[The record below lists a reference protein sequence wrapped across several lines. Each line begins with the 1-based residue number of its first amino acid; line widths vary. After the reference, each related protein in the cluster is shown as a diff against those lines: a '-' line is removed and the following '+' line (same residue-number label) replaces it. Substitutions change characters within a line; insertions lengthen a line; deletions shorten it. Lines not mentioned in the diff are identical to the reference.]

1 MIDISYRIDKD
12 ILYLSIIGRIDASNA
27 ADAEGKMLEIKNN
40 NSDKHIVIDADKLE
54 YISSAGLRIILRL
67 RKEFPKLAVINA
79 APEVYEVFD
88 MTGFTDMINIQKAY
102 RRLSIDGCEMLGK
115 GANGAVYRYDEE
127 TIVKTYYNLDSL
139 PEIQQERENA
149 RVAFVH
155 GVNTAMPYGIVRI
168 GDGYGTV
175 TELLKAVSISK
186 IIKENQENLQ
196 LPAKYYVDM
205 IKNIHSI
212 ELKPGEIPDA
222 KQLVISWAEFVA
234 EHLPEAESK
243 KLMKLVKEI
252 PESNKMLHGDYHT
265 NNIMVQNGEALLIDM
280 DTLSMGHPVIELG
293 SMFNAFVGFGETDP
307 SITLDFLGFS
317 AEVSEKF
324 WKLALSMY
332 LNTDDE
338 NVIKSVEDKAM
349 IIGYTRMMRRAIR
362 KNEGEA
368 KVKRCYEQLVKLVNK
383 VDTLDF

>member
-1 MIDISYRIDKD
+1 M
-12 ILYLSIIGRIDASNA
+12 
-27 ADAEGKMLEIKNN
+27 
-40 NSDKHIVIDADKLE
+40 
-54 YISSAGLRIILRL
+54 
-67 RKEFPKLAVINA
+67 
-79 APEVYEVFD
+79 
-88 MTGFTDMINIQKAY
+88 
-102 RRLSIDGCEMLGK
+102 
-115 GANGAVYRYDEE
+115 
-127 TIVKTYYNLDSL
+127 
-139 PEIQQERENA
+139 
-149 RVAFVH
+149 
-155 GVNTAMPYGIVRI
+155 
-168 GDGYGTV
+168 
-175 TELLKAVSISK
+175 
-186 IIKENQENLQ
+186 
-196 LPAKYYVDM
+196 
-205 IKNIHSI
+205 
-212 ELKPGEIPDA
+212 KPGEIPDA

-338 NVIKSVEDKAM
+338 NVIKSVEDEAM

>member
-1 MIDISYRIDKD
+1 MAYGSLIKVDLEKLRP
-12 ILYLSIIGRIDASNA
+12 YLDN
-27 ADAEGKMLEIKNN
+27 
-40 NSDKHIVIDADKLE
+40 
-54 YISSAGLRIILRL
+54 
-67 RKEFPKLAVINA
+67 
-79 APEVYEVFD
+79 
-88 MTGFTDMINIQKAY
+88 
-102 RRLSIDGCEMLGK
+102 
-115 GANGAVYRYDEE
+115 DEE

-168 GDGYGTV
+168 GD
-175 TELLKAVSISK
+175 
-186 IIKENQENLQ
+186 
-196 LPAKYYVDM
+196 
-205 IKNIHSI
+205 
-212 ELKPGEIPDA
+212 
-222 KQLVISWAEFVA
+222 
-234 EHLPEAESK
+234 
-243 KLMKLVKEI
+243 
-252 PESNKMLHGDYHT
+252 
-265 NNIMVQNGEALLIDM
+265 
-280 DTLSMGHPVIELG
+280 
-293 SMFNAFVGFGETDP
+293 AFVGFGETDP